1 MGGALSASCG
11 KRRVEFEMKLMLIS
25 RSRRGLPRRV
35 FAAVP
40 LLAGTLILAGCAS
53 NIGDRMPSAVGGL
66 PEGVP
71 QRPETPPAY
80 PAVHDMPPARSST
93 MLTAAEQKKL
103 EDDLAAARARAA
115 TATGSARNP

>member
-1 MGGALSASCG
+1 M
-11 KRRVEFEMKLMLIS
+11 
-25 RSRRGLPRRV
+25 
-35 FAAVP
+35 AAGP
-40 LLAGTLILAGCAS
+40 LLAGCAGTHM
-53 NIGDRMPSAVGGL
+53 GDQMPAAVGGL

-93 MLTAAEQKKL
+93 VLTAAEQKKL